1 MATQNPTGDG
11 EAVALSISP
20 GQVRILQPRLEMVRD
35 GVREDLAS
43 GRPLR
48 RPANACEDEDAYGR
62 LLSALDTGSIVPMPH
77 ICRALRELAEAT
89 DASNEYERAV
99 VEHDALAALRRQVC
113 GEDRAA

>member
-20 GQVRILQPRLEMVRD
+20 RQARILRPKLEMVRD

-43 GRPLR
+43 GRPLPR
-48 RPANACEDEDAYGR
+48 LATAREDEDAYRR
-62 LLSALDTGSIVPMPH
+62 LLVALDTSSIVPVSH
-77 ICRALRELAEAT
+77 VCRALGELADAT
-89 DASNEYERAV
+89 DEANEYERSVA
-99 VEHDALAALRRQVC
+99 EHDALDALRRQVC